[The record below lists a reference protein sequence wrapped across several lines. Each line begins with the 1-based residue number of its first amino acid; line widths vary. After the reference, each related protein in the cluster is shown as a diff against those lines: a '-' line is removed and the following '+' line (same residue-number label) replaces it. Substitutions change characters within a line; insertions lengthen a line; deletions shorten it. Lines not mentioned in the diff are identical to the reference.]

1 MATMINADQ
10 ILLRTIGLN
19 YVGLNLSK
27 KLQITKDA
35 EGFDENNVRV
45 NSCGLMVNF
54 LNVVKIHLRSKL
66 AAGADSRFTIVKGQF
81 LRVNG
86 QFFKCCENSL
96 AE

>member
-1 MATMINADQ
+1 MINADQ

-35 EGFDENNVRV
+35 EGFDENNVR
-45 NSCGLMVNF
+45 S
-54 LNVVKIHLRSKL
+54 IP
-66 AAGADSRFTIVKGQF
+66 AGQWSIFDRYQ
-81 LRVNG
+81 
-86 QFFKCCENSL
+86 NSL